1 MLGSQP
7 QRQGADD
14 NAGVVASAVFVCGI
28 IKLLR
33 NIFPAIFE
41 TPAQAPLPDDHD
53 ARVKSCFTRALD
65 LAEARREIDELQLS
79 HISSDNAAQQQ
90 KYIRI

>member
-7 QRQGADD
+7 QRQGVDD
-14 NAGVVASAVFVCGI
+14 NAGIVAHAAFVCGI

-33 NIFPAIFE
+33 NIFPAIIE
-41 TPAQAPLPDDHD
+41 SPVQAPLPDDHD

-65 LAEARREIDELQLS
+65 LAEARRETDAALVAHFS
-79 HISSDNAAQQQ
+79 CDSAAQQQ
-90 KYIRI
+90 KYTYE